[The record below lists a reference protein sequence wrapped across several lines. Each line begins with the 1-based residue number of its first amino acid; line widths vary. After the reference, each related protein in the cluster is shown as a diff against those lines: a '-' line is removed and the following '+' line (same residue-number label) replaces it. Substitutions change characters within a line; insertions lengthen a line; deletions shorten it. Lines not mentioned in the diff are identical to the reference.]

1 MTPEEKEA
9 QARVRFF
16 ALSLLRLAGA
26 VMVMMGIV
34 ISSGRFAGVPI
45 AVGYVLV
52 VIGFADLAMGPRL
65 LARRW
70 RTPPEA

>member
-9 QARVRFF
+9 QAKVRFF

-34 ISSGRFAGVPI
+34 IASGRFATVPV
-45 AVGYVLV
+45 AVGFVLV
-52 VIGFADLAMGPRL
+52 AIGFVDLAMGPRM

-70 RTPPEA
+70 RTPPDA